1 MKTILGIALAA
12 SLAGCAT
19 APRPLQG
26 QFSSL
31 APAQVASQAATGEL
45 VRWGGHIVNVQP
57 SRERSCFEIVGMP
70 LSANGRPRSID
81 RSDGRFIAC
90 RSGFYDPDVF
100 RAGRDVT
107 ISGHVEGFENRK
119 VGDYDYHY
127 PRVQADVVYLWPER
141 RERDVIME
149 RPMFYGRMGFGF
161 GRRWGGW

>member
-31 APAQVASQAATGEL
+31 APAQVAGQAATGEL
-45 VRWGGHIVNVQP
+45 VRWGGHIVSVEP
-57 SRERSCFEIVGMP
+57 RSDHSCFEIVAVP
-70 LSANGRPRSID
+70 LNSNGRPRSID

-90 RSGFYDPDVF
+90 RQGFYDPDVF

-107 ISGHVEGFENRK
+107 VSGHVDGFETHK
-119 VGDYDYHY
+119 VGQYDYHY

-141 RERDVIME
+141 RERDMYMDQ
-149 RPMFYGRMGFGF
+149 PMFYGRMGFGF
-161 GRRWGGW
+161 SRRWGGW